1 MVRETLEEVG
11 GTTLLGRRVDE
22 DKTGGTEGAWRHL
35 AGAHGRP
42 ARQEEGADT
51 APEGEVN
58 HPASRNERSFRKRS
72 EAPQKGE
79 QGLPGS
85 LS

>member
-1 MVRETLEEVG
+1 MRTKLVG
-11 GTTLLGRRVDE
+11 TKERGDTWLVPTADPHARRRGT
-22 DKTGGTEGAWRHL
+22 
-35 AGAHGRP
+35 
-42 ARQEEGADT
+42 DT

-58 HPASRNERSFRKRS
+58 HPASRNEWSFRKCS

-79 QGLPGS
+79 QGLPSS